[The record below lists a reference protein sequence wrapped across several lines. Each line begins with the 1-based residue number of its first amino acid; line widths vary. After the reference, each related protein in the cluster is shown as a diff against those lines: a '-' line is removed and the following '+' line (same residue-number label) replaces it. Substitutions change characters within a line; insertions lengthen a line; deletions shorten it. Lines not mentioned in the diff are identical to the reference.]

1 MAQKKM
7 NIILEI
13 IVITVKIVVMII
25 IRIILKNNNSD
36 SNNNQYI
43 KHRSIVER
51 EFRKGSDPHP
61 FLLLFLFFMVCLIC
75 FLWDF
80 FCFTRASVRG
90 TLI

>member
-1 MAQKKM
+1 MAMATAKGSNYSESKS
-7 NIILEI
+7 
-13 IVITVKIVVMII
+13 
-25 IRIILKNNNSD
+25 NNNSD